1 MGKFNPKQLLATAG
15 NYLKANPDELLRAA
29 KGALGLRLGI
39 PLDALRYFARQ
50 MGGNKKAPQDIVIEA
65 AGSGLRLAATV
76 RAMGST
82 LRARLTLHV
91 EQLNLSPSE
100 LLVTARIVDLDVEV
114 LDGDDTP
121 VAGLIKSGALDLSK
135 PGNLVAYMPKR
146 PAALVDAKDDMVVVD
161 LMKIEKVAADARLN
175 KALSVI
181 TPVLNI
187 ASVQTRD
194 DHLDVHLK
202 ASPSGLGDAI
212 SAATA

>member
-1 MGKFNPKQLLATAG
+1 MGKLNPKKLLATAG
-15 NYLKANPDELLRAA
+15 NYLKANPDEILRAA
-29 KGALGLRLGI
+29 KGALGLRLGV

-50 MGGNKKAPQDIVIEA
+50 IGDSKKAPQDIVIEA

-82 LRARLTLHV
+82 LRARLTLHIQRLDLSTQELKV
-91 EQLNLSPSE
+91 E
-100 LLVTARIVDLDVEV
+100 ARIADLDVEV

-146 PAALVDAKDDMVVVD
+146 PPARVDAKDDIVVVD
-161 LMKIEKVAADARLN
+161 LMKVDKVAKDARLN
-175 KALSVI
+175 KALSVL

-187 ASVQTRD
+187 ASVQTRE
-194 DHLDVHLK
+194 DHLDIHFK
-202 ASPSGLGDAI
+202 ASPSGLGEAI
-212 SAATA
+212 AAATS